1 MLRREVLNLG
11 VLTHWYYWGDG
22 YSVNRLGS
30 GYYPWYYSGDEW
42 FAAECCCIHCR
53 LALQRALAVGA
64 MLVAHEEKE

>member
-11 VLTHWYYWGDG
+11 VLTHRYYWGDG

-42 FAAECCCIHCR
+42 FAA
-53 LALQRALAVGA
+53 AVA
-64 MLVAHEEKE
+64 VFVSLSWRFPFNLRE